1 MDRLHFEAEHNLFR
15 EAFREFLAR
24 EVVPHTEA
32 WEKAGLVPKE
42 VWRKAGRAGFLVT
55 WADEEYGGAGA
66 RDFRY
71 DQIVA
76 EELAAAN
83 EGGLALG
90 LHSTVVAPYL
100 DHFGTP
106 DQKRRY
112 LTGAVSGDTILAIA
126 MTEPGAGSDL
136 AGMKT
141 RAEPRDGAWI
151 LNGAKTFISNGVNAD
166 LVIVAAKT
174 NPANPR
180 QVGLFLVE
188 PGMAGF
194 ERGRKL
200 EKLGHRAMD
209 TAELFFTDVRVP
221 AENVLGHPAEGFHYL
236 MQLLADERLIE
247 ACTSIAM
254 ARAAYDMTLGYVK
267 ERTAFGQRIGSFQYN
282 RFRLADMKTEID
294 IGQVFVDRCVMD
306 HNAGRLSAEIAAEA
320 KLYTTELLGRVAD
333 QCVQLHGGY
342 GFMLEY
348 PITRLFA
355 SARVHR
361 IWAGSS
367 EIMREIIGRSLGL

>member
-1 MDRLHFEAEHNLFR
+1 MDRLHFETEHDLFR

-32 WEKAGLVPKE
+32 WEKAGLVPKA

-126 MTEPGAGSDL
+126 MTEPAAGSDL

-141 RAEPRDGAWI
+141 RAEPRDGAWV
-151 LNGAKTFISNGVNAD
+151 LNGAKTFISNGINAD

-174 NPANPR
+174 NPHNPR
-180 QVGLFLVE
+180 QIGLFLVE
-188 PGMAGF
+188 PGMMGF

-221 AENVLGHPAEGFHYL
+221 AENVLGNPAEGFHYL

-367 EIMREIIGRSLGL
+367 EIMREIIGRS

>member
-1 MDRLHFEAEHNLFR
+1 MERLHFESEHGLFR
-15 EAFREFLAR
+15 EAFREFLTR
-24 EVVPHTEA
+24 EVVPHSEA
-32 WEKAGLVPKE
+32 WEKAGLVPRA
-42 VWRKAGRAGFLVT
+42 VWRKAGQGGFLVT
-55 WADEEYGGAGA
+55 WADEEYGGVGV

-71 DQIVA
+71 DQIIA
-76 EELAAAN
+76 EELAAVN

-106 DQKRRY
+106 DQKRRF
-112 LTGAVSGDTILAIA
+112 LTGAVSGETILAIA

-141 RAEPRDGAWI
+141 RAEPRDGAWV

-180 QVGLFLVE
+180 QIGLFLVE
-188 PGMAGF
+188 TGMPGF

-200 EKLGHRAMD
+200 DKLGHRAMD
-209 TAELFFTDVRVP
+209 TAELFFTDVRVRP
-221 AENVLGHPAEGFHYL
+221 ENVLGDPAKGFHYL

-254 ARAAYDMTLGYVK
+254 ARAAFDMTLGYVK

-306 HNAGRLSAEIAAEA
+306 HNAGHLTAEIAAEA

>member
-1 MDRLHFEAEHNLFR
+1 MDIK
-15 EAFREFLAR
+15 
-24 EVVPHTEA
+24 
-32 WEKAGLVPKE
+32 KAAVDLMP
-42 VWRKAGRAGFLVT
+42 GFLVRT
-55 WADEEYGGAGA
+55 FAAPYVAGKGLESGV
-66 RDFRY
+66 RR
-71 DQIVA
+71 A
-76 EELAAAN
+76 EQLQRV
-83 EGGLALG
+83 LG

-106 DQKRRY
+106 DQKRRF
-112 LTGAVSGDTILAIA
+112 LTGAVSGETILAIA

-141 RAEPRDGAWI
+141 RAEPRDGGWV
-151 LNGAKTFISNGVNAD
+151 LNGAKTFISNGINAD

-180 QVGLFLVE
+180 QIGLFLVE
-188 PGMAGF
+188 TGMPGF

-200 EKLGHRAMD
+200 DKLGHRAMD

-221 AENVLGHPAEGFHYL
+221 PENVLGDPAKGFHYL

-254 ARAAYDMTLGYVK
+254 ARAAFDMTLGYVK

-306 HNAGRLSAEIAAEA
+306 HNAGHLTAEIAAEA

>member
-1 MDRLHFEAEHNLFR
+1 MERLHFESEHNLFR

-24 EVVPHTEA
+24 EVVPHTEE

-55 WADEEYGGAGA
+55 WADEEYGGAGV

-106 DQKRRY
+106 DQKRRF
-112 LTGAVSGDTILAIA
+112 LTGAVSGETILAIA
-126 MTEPGAGSDL
+126 MTEPGAGRDL

-141 RAEPRDGAWI
+141 RAERRDGAWI
-151 LNGAKTFISNGVNAD
+151 LNGAKTFISNGINAD

-174 NPANPR
+174 DPTHPR
-180 QVGLFLVE
+180 QIGLFLVE
-188 PGMAGF
+188 TGMPGF

-200 EKLGHRAMD
+200 DKLGHRGMD

-221 AENVLGHPAEGFHYL
+221 AENVLGDPAEGFHYL
-236 MQLLADERLIE
+236 MHLLADERLIE

-306 HNAGRLSAEIAAEA
+306 HNAGRLTADIAAEA

-367 EIMREIIGRSLGL
+367 EIMREIIGRALGL